1 MNAAEFIDAA
11 VAARVLVYGSLPPE
25 GRDLDLLV
33 REPERIAIDACLA
46 EAGFSRQ
53 GNEWARFASCSVEAV
68 ETASAASLD
77 LPPDEL
83 AALFD
88 EALEIDGLRKVVRP
102 CPHHDLLILAR
113 RVSRGS
119 GMLDLKRRARLEQ
132 TLAEDPDAWKRARE
146 RAGGWRSRVALDALE
161 EVWRTGIPIP
171 AAQRAAARRELRR
184 AHAGAETGVVARL
197 SAAVR
202 RLPRPHQ
209 GAVVALSGLDG
220 AGKSS
225 QAAALQETL
234 ERLGY
239 DAIVVRTRITWD
251 DSLWAVATPIKQ
263 LLTPPLRLLTS
274 SRSPRPSRRPPP
286 ARERPLAHENDDG
299 SEERAHEGQ
308 ATYDPVTSV
317 RESSSLLTSLW
328 TLMITLAN
336 ASSQWKLMRRQ
347 LLRGGIVI
355 CDRYT
360 LDSIVELR
368 YSYGREP
375 SFRAARAALRRLYPT
390 PVHAYFLDVSPSA
403 ALERK
408 GEWGLRWLTEHRDL
422 YLEECERFGVRLL
435 DGERPRDEL
444 CTEIASEVWN
454 SGGI

>member
-1 MNAAEFIDAA
+1 MRAPELIDAA
-11 VAARVLVYGSLPPE
+11 TAGRVLVFGSLPPD

-33 REPERIAIDACLA
+33 REHQETTIGACLS
-46 EAGFSRQ
+46 EAGFTRQ
-53 GNEWARFASCSVEAV
+53 GSEWARFESCSVEVV
-68 ETASAASLD
+68 ELTSAASWE

-88 EALEIDGLRKVVRP
+88 EALELDGLRKLVRP

-113 RVSRGS
+113 RIARGT
-119 GMLDLKRRARLEQ
+119 GVLDGKRRARL
-132 TLAEDPDAWKRARE
+132 ARAVSEDPDAWARARKRVE
-146 RAGGWRSRVALDALE
+146 DWRARVALDALE

-171 AAQRAAARRELRR
+171 VARRAAARRELQR
-184 AHAGAETGVVARL
+184 AHAGAEANVVTRL
-197 SAAVR
+197 SATLT
-202 RLPRPHQ
+202 RLPRPHR

-239 DAIVVRTRITWD
+239 EAIVVRTRITWD
-251 DSLWAVATPIKQ
+251 DSLWAVATPIKR

-274 SRSPRPSRRPPP
+274 SRSLQPTRRPPP
-286 ARERPLAHENDDG
+286 AREQPLAHERDDD
-299 SEERAHEGQ
+299 SENWVHDGQ
-308 ATYDPVTSV
+308 ATHDPVTSV
-317 RESSSLLTSLW
+317 REASPLLTSLW

-368 YSYGREP
+368 YSYGKEL

-390 PVHAYFLDVSPSA
+390 PVRAYFLDVPPRA

-408 GEWGLRWLTEHRDL
+408 GEWGLRWLTEHRHL
-422 YLEECERFGVRLL
+422 YLEECERLGVRLL

-444 CTEIASEVWN
+444 CAEIASEVWK
-454 SGGI
+454 SGI